1 MPQPREVNAILREW
15 QYYSETIKKIL
26 PGDTKRFRE
35 ASRRLGYPLMNA
47 IPGLVDRIED
57 LDRWLNA
64 RARNEERLEVQIAE
78 TQKEVRR
85 LNAVVGEKESHIAS
99 LIRQPSK
106 A

>member
-15 QYYSETIKKIL
+15 QYYSETIKMIL

-35 ASRRLGYPLMNA
+35 ASRRLGYPLMHA
-47 IPGLVDRIED
+47 IFGLVGRID
-57 LDRWLNA
+57 DMDRWLLA
-64 RARNEERLEVQIAE
+64 EQRATERLTEQLAD